1 MKKKILPTSTEN
13 LLLSDR
19 NTVMKREKPNSA
31 RKLLAKSEKHFRH
44 ISESMPQKVWTADAA
59 GNRNYFNS
67 QWTIYS
73 GLSQNELKNDGWK
86 SLIHPEDLNRYL
98 TVWKRSLDTGQDFEL
113 EVRKK
118 NIEGHYKWHLSRA
131 TPIRDDSGKIIM
143 WIGTN
148 TEMEKQKNHSTGLE
162 KEIADRTSEL
172 LQAYLKLAEKNI
184 ELENMNKEL
193 ESFAYISSHD
203 LQEPLRKIQIFAGRL
218 LEKEN
223 ENLSPSGQDM
233 LERMKESGRRMQS
246 LIQDLLKFSRVGK
259 FERKF
264 ENTNLNELIE
274 QALSD
279 LKVIIDEKKATFEI
293 SSLCEIKVIRF
304 QIVQLF
310 YNLIINA
317 LKFSKPGTNPH
328 IIIRDEFGL
337 GEELKVAR
345 LSPHKKYCHITLID
359 NGIGFDPAF
368 NVKIFEVF
376 QKLHSK
382 DEYEGTGIGLA
393 IVKRIIDNHEG
404 VIMATSEPEK
414 GARFDIYLPV
424 DKNI

>member
-1 MKKKILPTSTEN
+1 MNEKILPMTREN
-13 LLLSDR
+13 FLNSDR
-19 NTVMKREKPNSA
+19 ITVMKRD
-31 RKLLAKSEKHFRH
+31 KLTSGTRQSKSEKHFRH
-44 ISESMPQKVWTADAA
+44 ISESMPQKVWTADAQ

-73 GLSQNELKNDGWK
+73 GLSQHELKNEGWK
-86 SLIHPEDLNRYL
+86 TLIHPDDLNKYL
-98 TVWKRSLDTGQDFEL
+98 TGWKRSLELCQDFEM

-118 NIEGHYKWHLSRA
+118 NKEGQYKWHLSRA
-131 TPIRDDSGKIIM
+131 TPICDDTGKVIM

-148 TEMEKQKNHSTGLE
+148 TEMEKQKNHSAGLE
-162 KEIADRTSEL
+162 QEVAERTSEL

-218 LEKEN
+218 LEKEYQH
-223 ENLSPSGQDM
+223 LSPSGQDM

-264 ENTNLNELIE
+264 ELINLNEIVE
-274 QALSD
+274 QAQSD
-279 LKVIIDEKKATFEI
+279 LKEIIDEKKATFDVGE
-293 SSLCEIKVIRF
+293 LGELKVIRF

-317 LKFSKPGTNPH
+317 LKFSKPDTPPH
-328 IIIRDEFGL
+328 IIIQDEFVRGA
-337 GEELKVAR
+337 ELHHTK
-345 LSPHKKYCHITLID
+345 LLPQKKYCHITVID
-359 NGIGFDPAF
+359 NGIGFDPVF
-368 NVKIFEVF
+368 KVKIFEVF

-393 IVKRIIDNHEG
+393 IVKRIIDNHDG
-404 VIMATSEPEK
+404 MITATSEPGQ
-414 GARFDIYLPV
+414 GARFDIYLPEE
-424 DKNI
+424 KSI